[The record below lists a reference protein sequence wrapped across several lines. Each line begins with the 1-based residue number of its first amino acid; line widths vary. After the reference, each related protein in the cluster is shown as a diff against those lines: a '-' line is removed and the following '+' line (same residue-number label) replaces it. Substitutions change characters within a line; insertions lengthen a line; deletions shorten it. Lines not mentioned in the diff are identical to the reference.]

1 MCDTLVAV
9 GEATADGTTILAKNS
24 DREPNEA
31 QVLTYIPRAR
41 HEPGS
46 KVKCTY
52 IEVPQV
58 AETYEVILSRPFWM
72 WGCEMGANEHGVAI
86 GNEAVFTRE
95 PYGKEP
101 GLLGMDMMRLALERA
116 DTARKALDI
125 IVELLATYGQS
136 GNCGFQHKTYYHNS
150 FIIADPEE
158 AWVLETAG
166 KYWAAERVRGVRT
179 ISNGLTIGN
188 KWDLA
193 SPGLVEH
200 AIEKGWCKSKED
212 FHFARCYSD
221 FLYTRLDGCR
231 PRQCRSTALLEEQ
244 QGRIT
249 PQVMMS
255 VLRDHGS
262 GAVADATWNPSRGW
276 VMDTICVHAGLGPT
290 RPSQSTGAMVAHL
303 ARDLP
308 TYWLTGTSG
317 TCTGIFKPVYLG
329 GAGLPDLGPEPSGH
343 YDEQSLWW
351 THERLHRAVIQDYA
365 TRMTLYRSE
374 RDALEQAFLGEAAE
388 MYAQYRGMSVEERAP
403 FLRDFTA
410 SCFARAR
417 EATVRWSEMVSA
429 TPVKHKPSWLFRL
442 AWDGFNKAAE
452 FKIEHSV

>member
-31 QVLTYIPRAR
+31 QVLTYIPHAM

-58 AETYEVILSRPFWM
+58 EETYEAILSRPFWM
-72 WGCEMGANEHGVAI
+72 WGCEMGANECGVAI

-95 PYGKEP
+95 PYGKEA

-136 GNCGFQHKTYYHNS
+136 GNCAFQHKTYYHNS
-150 FIIADPEE
+150 FIIADAGE

-166 KYWAAERVRGVRT
+166 KYWAAERVRGVRS

-188 KWDLA
+188 TWDLA

-200 AIEKGWCKSKED
+200 AIEKGWCKSRED

-231 PRQCRSTALLEEQ
+231 PRQCRSTELLEEQ
-244 QGRIT
+244 KGRIT
-249 PQVMMS
+249 PATMMAI
-255 VLRDHGS
+255 LRDHGPRA
-262 GAVADATWNPSRGW
+262 AVDAMWNPGRGW
-276 VMDTICVHAGLGPT
+276 VMDTICVHASLGPT

-303 ARDLP
+303 KRDLS
-308 TYWLTGTSG
+308 TFWLTGTSG

-329 GAGLPDLGPEPSGH
+329 GAGLPDLGPEPSGR
-343 YDEQSLWW
+343 YDEHSLWW
-351 THERLHRAVIQDYA
+351 AHERLHRAVIRDYA
-365 TRMTLYRSE
+365 TRLPLYRSE
-374 RDALEQAFLGEAAE
+374 RDGLEQAFLNEAAE
-388 MYAQYRGMSVEERAP
+388 TYAKYQGMSAEERAP
-403 FLRDFTA
+403 SLRAFTA
-410 SCFARAR
+410 LCFERAR
-417 EATVRWSEMVSA
+417 EATARWTEMVASVA
-429 TPVKHKPSWLFRL
+429 VKHKPSWLFRL
-442 AWDGFNKAAE
+442 AWNGFDKAAG
-452 FKIEHSV
+452 FKSAH